1 MMRRIEIYKP
11 YSILV
16 VPFPFTDNTSA
27 KKRPALVLSSEE
39 HQKQTDHITLLMIT
53 SAKHSAWATDN
64 SIIHLETTGLSATS
78 IVRQKIFRIDQRLV
92 LEKIGNLSMDD
103 QKSVMDR
110 LNKHLTLKQ
119 YTPL

>member
-1 MMRRIEIYKP
+1 M
-11 YSILV
+11 
-16 VPFPFTDNTSA
+16 
-27 KKRPALVLSSEE
+27 LSSEE